1 MSLHIGNY
9 QVEPGEKKNGM
20 LEVGEH
26 DPKLPM
32 TLICGKEEGPS
43 VLISAGIHGAEYIG
57 IQTAMELSREIKP
70 EDVKGNLIFLLVAN
84 PSAFKDF
91 VRFTVPEDGRNLNRM
106 FPGKE
111 DGSLSER
118 IAYTMVNQLYP
129 KADYFLDIHAGD
141 TSERVMPF
149 LYFPGGAGEDVVE
162 ASKNMAKATD
172 MAVRARS
179 GSLTGACGCA
189 GAHGIPSLLLER
201 GGGGVFTREEVELY
215 KQDIRNILIRLKVLE
230 GEEVHTVS
238 QSEVNKATYIEA
250 ETEGFWYPALN
261 AGDQFCSGALLGEIR
276 DVWGDLKKAYYG
288 EYDGIILYQTVG
300 MGIKEGDPLVAYGM
314 MEEGE

>member
-1 MSLHIGNY
+1 MSLHIGNC
-9 QVEPGEKKNGM
+9 QAKAGQKQNGM
-20 LEVGEH
+20 LEVGEG

-32 TLICGKEEGPS
+32 TLICGKEDGPT

-57 IQTAMELSREIKP
+57 IQTAMELSREIEP
-70 EDVKGNLIFLLVAN
+70 EDVKGNLIFLLIAN
-84 PSAFKDF
+84 PSACRDF
-91 VRFTVPEDGRNLNRM
+91 VRFAVPEDGKNLNRM

-118 IAYTMVNQLYP
+118 IAYTVVKELYS

-149 LYFPGGAGEDVVE
+149 LYFPGGAKEDVVE
-162 ASKNMAKATD
+162 ASKNMAKAAD

-215 KQDIRNILIRLKVLE
+215 KRDIRNILIRLKVLE

-238 QSEVNKATYIEA
+238 QSEVNTASYIEA
-250 ETEGFWYPALN
+250 EMDGFWYPALN
-261 AGDQFCSGALLGEIR
+261 AGDRFPSGALLGEVK
-276 DVWGDLKKAYYG
+276 DVWGELKKAYYG

-300 MGIKEGDPLVAYGM
+300 MGIKKGDPLVAYGM
-314 MEEGE
+314 VEEGE